1 MATTLGTVSWGTS
14 PTISISLSY
23 DYSRSGANMVY
34 KVYVSVAPVTG
45 AAYFGYP
52 IYVDVTMDGS
62 AHGSGT
68 IKSASPSQWSSAL
81 TWNTGNQT
89 ISNKTSGTTALK
101 VRIYSGSGSS
111 RDTTY
116 SFSMAVS
123 PAGSTISTPN
133 GTLGTSQTITI
144 TKQNATF
151 TDTIR
156 YFCGT
161 ATGTIVTDTLN
172 NSVTW
177 TPPISLASQNT
188 DGPSVSI
195 TLTTYTKS
203 NGVTVQQSSITITC
217 AMPASVK
224 PSATLAISDGN
235 GYESTYGAYV
245 QTKSTITYTVTPTT
259 SYNSPIN
266 KYSVTADG
274 TIYTAATYT
283 TPVIQNTGAQTV
295 SATVTDKR
303 GRSSDAATQ
312 SYTVL
317 AYSQPYLSSCVVQRC
332 NSGGTADPEGHYM
345 SIDFTGVI
353 TALNNINSAAWAI
366 RYRVAGSGTWT
377 DVPLSSLNGNYNP
390 THQEI
395 IAAADA
401 NAFEVEVRA
410 TDDFGTITV
419 GTGQV
424 PIAFTIMNWR
434 TDGDGMAIG
443 GINTKA
449 GLQVYMPTEHYN
461 DVDVTGNVTAS
472 GNVDAA
478 DFQSGGASIF
488 PISVANGGTGQTSLA
503 SFIAAL
509 CTRYFANSDTTTSTT
524 INTNKTYTVS
534 GSGFVYASA
543 TTVCDN
549 TNSYGDVLARISLG
563 STVYAENRGRTD
575 TSSGSRISAN
585 ASAFMKVSNGDT
597 INFLMGATKGGTKT
611 MLYNLVAF
619 GCTLS

>member
-1 MATTLGTVSWGTS
+1 MATNLGTVSWGSS
-14 PTISISLSY
+14 PTCSITLSY
-23 DYSRSGANMVY
+23 DYSRSGANMIY

-45 AAYFGYP
+45 ASYFGYP
-52 IYVDVTMDGS
+52 IYVSVTMDGA

-144 TKQNATF
+144 TKQNASF
-151 TDTIR
+151 TDTIT
-156 YFCGT
+156 YTCGT
-161 ATGTIVTDTLN
+161 ASGTIVTDTLN
-172 NSVTW
+172 NSVSW

-188 DGPSVSI
+188 NAPSVNI
-195 TLTTYTKS
+195 TLTTTTKS
-203 NGVTVQQSSITITC
+203 GGTTIQSNSITITC

-224 PSATLAISDGN
+224 PSASVAISDGN
-235 GYESTYGAYV
+235 GYASTYGAYV

-259 SYNSPIN
+259 SYGSPIN
-266 KYSVTADG
+266 TYSVSADG
-274 TIYTAATYT
+274 NTYTAATYT
-283 TPVIQNTGAQTV
+283 TPVLQATGAQTV

-303 GRSSDAATQ
+303 GRTSDAATA

-332 NSGGTADPEGHYM
+332 DSGGTADPEGHYM

-353 TALNNINSAAWAI
+353 TALNNNNSATWAI
-366 RYRVAGSGTWT
+366 RYRVAGAGTWT
-377 DVPLSSLNGNYNP
+377 DVALSSLNGNYTP

-434 TDGDGMAIG
+434 TNGDGMAIG
-443 GINTKA
+443 GINTQA
-449 GLQVYMPTEHYN
+449 GLQVYMDMEVTGDADFHG
-461 DVDVTGNVTAS
+461 DVTVVDIDAS
-472 GNVDAA
+472 GDYKQNG
-478 DFQSGGASIF
+478 SSIF
-488 PISVANGGTGQTSLA
+488 PVSVANGGTGATSLSDKYILVMA
-503 SFIAAL
+503 KYPTNGGFNFTANQSYQLEVTIPTGYKLLMVGPVMTAGFIGFAYATGFNDDNIFLQSGNLTITTWLGAYAGWGYLFAQCL
-509 CTRYFANSDTTTSTT
+509 CV
-524 INTNKTYTVS
+524 K
-534 GSGFVYASA
+534 
-543 TTVCDN
+543 
-549 TNSYGDVLARISLG
+549 
-563 STVYAENRGRTD
+563 E
-575 TSSGSRISAN
+575 
-585 ASAFMKVSNGDT
+585 
-597 INFLMGATKGGTKT
+597 
-611 MLYNLVAF
+611 
-619 GCTLS
+619 